1 MRQETGL
8 KDKNGRM
15 ILDGDMVSL
24 DGNMTAD
31 DGMGLLPN
39 GYMFYEEDVYR
50 VYFDP
55 RINNWSLDLGVNP
68 DSAENRHYMS
78 HAVSLLHDE
87 SVVVIGEDTED
98 GKQAGSTKASDGERG
113 A

>member
-1 MRQETGL
+1 MNQETGL

-15 ILDGDMVSL
+15 IFDGDRVSL

-31 DGMGLLPN
+31 NGMGSLPN
-39 GYMFYEEDVYR
+39 GYMFWEEDVYR

-68 DSAENRHYMS
+68 DSDENRHYMS

-87 SVVVIGEDTED
+87 SVEIIGEETNERD
-98 GKQAGSTKASDGERG
+98 GQDSGSPESGS
-113 A
+113 